1 MLTAKEIYV
10 LGKAAVDENR
20 EDYYQGVGS
29 DIISTHPE
37 KFIEKID
44 AMIAKLERVQNFA
57 IDYQDYLENLRE
69 EDDEYM

>member
-37 KFIEKID
+37 KFIEK
-44 AMIAKLERVQNFA
+44 N
-57 IDYQDYLENLRE
+57 
-69 EDDEYM
+69 